1 MKNTIKRDK
10 LGAVIA
16 PTTKEENIF
25 WANRK
30 EIMAKSKAEGRDLDA
45 TAKNKNK
52 TGQLYPDGPPMGVP
66 GLFGERGEDDH
77 PSLWLRADR
86 HGDGPGD
93 LG

>member
-30 EIMAKSKAEGRDLDA
+30 EIMAKSKAEGRDLDM
-45 TAKNKNK
+45 TASKWAHENGIEPGTAAFCLHMDHLMLLMNRNKGK
-52 TGQLYPDGPPMGVP
+52 GM
-66 GLFGERGEDDH
+66 DD
-77 PSLWLRADR
+77 WK
-86 HGDGPGD
+86 
-93 LG
+93 

>member
-45 TAKNKNK
+45 TASKWAHENGIVNGK
-52 TGQLYPDGPPMGVP
+52 TGELNQALQIVGHMDHLKLLENRNQGKGM
-66 GLFGERGEDDH
+66 DD
-77 PSLWLRADR
+77 WK
-86 HGDGPGD
+86 
-93 LG
+93 

>member
-30 EIMAKSKAEGRDLDA
+30 EIMAKSKAEGRDLDM
-45 TAKNKNK
+45 TASKWAHEN
-52 TGQLYPDGPPMGVP
+52 GI
-66 GLFGERGEDDH
+66 
-77 PSLWLRADR
+77 
-86 HGDGPGD
+86 
-93 LG
+93 